1 MIIDAHQHFWDLSRT
16 DYDWP
21 TPDQGI
27 LYRNHLPADLAPVL
41 FDHEVRATVL
51 VQAAPSEAETRYL
64 FGLAQ
69 AYPFIAGIVGW
80 VDFQLAG
87 AHGRISALIADGSGR
102 LKGLRPMIQN
112 IPDPNWLSQP
122 SLDEAFEAMV
132 RHDLVFDA
140 LIRPAQMAEL
150 RARLMRHPKLRA
162 VLDHAGK
169 PNIANRSF
177 DAWAEDLE
185 LLARDTTVYC
195 KLSGLLTE
203 AGAKT
208 SPEDLAPY
216 VAHIFDCFGGK
227 RVLWG
232 SDWPVLNL
240 VCDYGHWLALSKDF
254 VNGFAACY
262 EKDVFGDTATRLYQL
277 ELP

>member
-16 DYDWP
+16 DYDWL
-21 TPDQGI
+21 TPDRGK
-27 LYRNHLPADLAPVL
+27 LYCNHLPADLAPVL

-80 VDFQLAG
+80 VDFQSAG
-87 AHGRISALIADGSGR
+87 AHTRISALIADGRGK
-102 LKGLRPMIQN
+102 LKGLRPMIQD

-140 LIRPAQMAEL
+140 LVRPAQIAPL

-177 DAWAEDLE
+177 DAWAKDLE
-185 LLARDTTVYC
+185 LLACDTTVYC

-203 AGAKT
+203 AGARA

-216 VAHIFDCFGGK
+216 VAHVFDCFGGQ

-240 VCDYGHWLALSKDF
+240 VCDYGHWLALSKAF
-254 VNGFAACY
+254 VNGFAARHQN
-262 EKDVFGDTATRLYQL
+262 DVFSDTAARLYQL